1 MKQAKLTIIEL
12 LLVVAIAGIMLA
24 VAVPSF
30 SRLMKGSGPGL
41 SARELMGKINAAR
54 AYASANRVNVAIVF
68 PNAESSELGKSTF
81 RNGIKENYAYQ
92 SYRVCEV
99 YSGDGGTSWNF
110 LRWVPGENW
119 KQVPKG
125 VLIGTKDDASG
136 FEPFQQAQTGT
147 DPTDSKF
154 EGKVGTTTADL
165 NSSALQNCIFEKTFH
180 SSGNTEITIP
190 ISNYIIIQSNGMIK
204 NMTPALIKI
213 RQGSFDGTTI
223 KQPDGKAY
231 LPLVVRFNGKVKA
244 YNELVE
250 P

>member
-1 MKQAKLTIIEL
+1 MKRNFTIIEL

-41 SARELMGKINAAR
+41 AARELMGKINAAR

-68 PNAESSELGKSTF
+68 PNAENSELGKTGF

-99 YSGDGGTSWNF
+99 YSGDGGTTWSF
-110 LRWVPGENW
+110 LRWIAGENW

-136 FEPFQQAQTGT
+136 FEPFKQAQTGT
-147 DPTDSKF
+147 DPSESNF
-154 EGKVGTTTADL
+154 EGKVGSSDL
-165 NSSALQNCIFEKTFH
+165 NTSALQDCIFEKSFH

-190 ISNYIIIQSNGMIK
+190 ISNYIIIQPSGMLK

-213 RQGSFDGTTI
+213 RQGSFDGSTI
-223 KQPDGKAY
+223 KQPDQKAY

>member
-1 MKQAKLTIIEL
+1 MKRNFTIIEL

-68 PNAESSELGKSTF
+68 PNAENSELGKTGF

-99 YSGDGGTSWNF
+99 YSGDGGTSWKF

-136 FEPFQQAQTGT
+136 FEKFQKAQTGT
-147 DPTDSKF
+147 DPTESEF
-154 EGKVGTTTADL
+154 EGKVGTTSSDL
-165 NSSALQNCIFEKTFH
+165 NSSALQDCIFEKTFH

-190 ISNYIIIQSNGMIK
+190 ISNYIIIQSNGMMK

-244 YNELVE
+244 YNELVD